1 MGLNVFLRAGAM
13 TRPPSVSPVTNR
25 EIRWGRTI
33 TLTVIENEPQLREG
47 SHRNY
52 GNTPKWHVPVI
63 RWVWRGCWVV
73 VVGSDWFFQRLRRVF
88 SGLGDDSDFA
98 DNDVG
103 GAGPQ

>member
-33 TLTVIENEPQLREG
+33 TLTVIENEPRLREG

-52 GNTPKWHVPVI
+52 GNTPEVEL
-63 RWVWRGCWVV
+63 RGIEPLTSTV
-73 VVGSDWFFQRLRRVF
+73 RLLR
-88 SGLGDDSDFA
+88 ST
-98 DNDVG
+98 N
-103 GAGPQ
+103 